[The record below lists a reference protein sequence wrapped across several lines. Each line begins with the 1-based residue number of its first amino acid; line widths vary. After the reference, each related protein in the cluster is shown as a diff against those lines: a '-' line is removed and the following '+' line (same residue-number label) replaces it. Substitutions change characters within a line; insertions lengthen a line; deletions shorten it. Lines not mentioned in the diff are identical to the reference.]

1 MEMKMLWDI
10 MTARNEDG
18 SFTVVIRF
26 AGVVMIIFTVPI
38 KVGSP
43 LIIKY
48 KNARL
53 NGKVCMVECDVHK
66 TFTENIPMWAFRT
79 TYPKDQDYI
88 IFRIYN
94 EVHVKFTCRLYN
106 DGHLVVSCPSKVRRI
121 PLDEHG
127 NPIRETIPPKPQI
140 IEIPRQEEKFNDFKE
155 VIETAKEEVKVRRNS
170 A

>member
-1 MEMKMLWDI
+1 MLWDI
-10 MTARNEDG
+10 LTVKNEDG

-26 AGVVMIIFTVPI
+26 AGVIMIIFTVPI
-38 KVGSP
+38 KVGMP
-43 LIIKY
+43 LTIKY
-48 KNARL
+48 KNGL
-53 NGKVCMVECDVHK
+53 LGGKVCMVECDVHK

-94 EVHVKFTCRLYN
+94 EVHVKFTCKLFN
-106 DGHLVVSCPSKVRRI
+106 DGHLTVSCPSKVRNI

-127 NPIRETIPPKPQI
+127 NPIKEQTPPKPRI
-140 IEIPRQEEKFNDFKE
+140 IEIPRQEEKFAAYQE
-155 VIETAKEEVKVRRNS
+155 VIESAKEEIKVRRNS